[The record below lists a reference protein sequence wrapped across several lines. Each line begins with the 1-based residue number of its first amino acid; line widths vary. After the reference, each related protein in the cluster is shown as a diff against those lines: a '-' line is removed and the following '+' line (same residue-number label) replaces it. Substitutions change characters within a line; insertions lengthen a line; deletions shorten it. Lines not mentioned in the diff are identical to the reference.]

1 MPEFGSNWNNSG
13 KIVILC
19 VCSALEFLLPEKIKK
34 YISIFLSPKNEI
46 LMCEA
51 DLTVSNSLI
60 FPWIWYGRRPTDNLS
75 LSSTQAFKSPTV
87 IIKS

>member
-1 MPEFGSNWNNSG
+1 MPGFGSNWNNSG

-19 VCSALEFLLPEKIKK
+19 ACSALEFLLREKIKK
-34 YISIFLSPKNEI
+34 FISIFLHPQNE
-46 LMCEA
+46 LLNREA

-60 FPWIWYGRRPTDNLS
+60 SPWIWYGRRPTDNLS
-75 LSSTQAFKSPTV
+75 LSPTQAFKSPNV